1 MSRST
6 LRTGIIVLGLITALV
21 HLVILNIGFL
31 RETGKPDLLFTL
43 NGLGY
48 LGLLGAFV
56 INPSFLAGQ
65 RRAFHYAFM
74 GFAVLTIL
82 GFLALGGTGFGGR
95 PFDPLGWA
103 TKVDEVLLIL
113 ALWQHAKLEVAV

>member
-1 MSRST
+1 MSRSS

-21 HLVILNIGFL
+21 HLLVLNLGYL
-31 RETGKPDLLFTL
+31 RETGRPDILFTL

-56 INPSFLAGQ
+56 FNLSFLSD
-65 RRAFHYAFM
+65 RRRLLHFAFM
-74 GFAVLTIL
+74 AFAAVTIL
-82 GFLALGGTGFGGR
+82 AFLAKGGTGFGGR
-95 PFDPLGWA
+95 PFDPIGWA

-113 ALWQHAKLEVAV
+113 ALWRYDKLDTAG